1 MPICYFVNKSS
12 AAKKAKMEE
21 NEDDIKLDGYEEAY
35 AERVKD
41 DFSDDFYKELNMMY
55 LRDLYIR
62 SKKEYEFF
70 RTMINAM
77 SYDEEKLSDD
87 YCKYFKK
94 NLRMRIQILEDTIDV
109 HLNIIGG
116 LERFMD
122 KTYLYK
128 LAVLDINEELV
139 KDKDPR
145 CMRLN
150 EIT

>member
-1 MPICYFVNKSS
+1 
-12 AAKKAKMEE
+12 
-21 NEDDIKLDGYEEAY
+21 
-35 AERVKD
+35 
-41 DFSDDFYKELNMMY
+41 MY

-77 SYDEEKLSDD
+77 SYDEEKLSDE
-87 YCKYFKK
+87 YCKQFKK

-128 LAVLDINEELV
+128 LAVLELNEELV
-139 KDKDPR
+139 KENDPR